1 MWSRVLER
9 IGALVVLALA
19 APVLVVLGPG
29 GAGAAHADEA
39 PGPVVVV
46 GVGGLTWDDI
56 TRDQT
61 PTLAGLLDGAAVGH
75 LSVRSVY
82 RVTCPVDAWLTVGSG
97 RRSAVQRV
105 PGADES
111 DNEASLNDFC
121 PRIPPLRDGRVVG
134 WQELVDYNR
143 TLSFDATLG
152 LLGQTAADADR
163 CVLGVGPGGAL
174 AAATEDGSVARYVA
188 DPVALVPADL
198 SECALSVVDLGTVD
212 ERDPASPARGRQV
225 SRLDSEL
232 AGLVPVLPEDAT
244 VVLLA
249 ASNSRPVAELQ
260 AIAVTGPGF
269 PAGLLT
275 STSTKQDGLVLLTDI
290 TPTLFDLLGFPPS
303 PDFVGAPV
311 TSAPRDGGWE
321 GLRAG
326 LVEQSRKVEVYT
338 EVAAPF
344 FTALVPLQLA
354 LYGWAAWAFRRRSA
368 DPKGRRRVLRVT
380 GWVAVVCSAIPVST
394 FLANL
399 TPWWRWENPHTWLVL
414 LVLGWSVV
422 IGGLARVLSRR
433 ADLMA
438 EMGLVAGAT
447 AVVLGADMVTGG
459 SLQTASL
466 MGYSPTIAGRLY
478 GFGNVA
484 FALFATAMIYLA
496 AWLAD
501 GLERRGRRGAAAGV
515 VVALGVTAL
524 VIDGLPELGSD
535 FGGVIAI
542 AAAFGV
548 LMLGVLE
555 LRLSPLRLVWL
566 VAFGLL
572 VVIGISVVDWLR
584 PSEERSHL
592 GRFVQQVADGELV
605 SIISRKL
612 GNNLDI
618 LFSSVLGLLV
628 PFAVLFLALVLMR
641 PSDRTTSVL
650 RQAYQR
656 APLLQPALSA
666 WLVAMVVGFAVNDSG
681 IAIPAVGIM
690 LTLPLLISL
699 SVRVLAEPDGAPVRA
714 PAPSGG

>member
-1 MWSRVLER
+1 MLER

-19 APVLVVLGPG
+19 TPVLVVLGFG
-29 GAGAAHADEA
+29 GIPVATADQA

-56 TRDQT
+56 TPEQT
-61 PTLAGLLDGAAVGH
+61 PTLARLVDQAGVGH

-82 RVTCPVDAWLTVGSG
+82 RVTCPVDAWLTIGSA

-111 DNEASLNDFC
+111 DNQASLNDFC
-121 PRIPPLRDGRVVG
+121 PRIPPLRDGRVTG
-134 WQELVDYNR
+134 WQELVVYNES
-143 TLSFDATLG
+143 LSFDATLG
-152 LLGQTAADADR
+152 LLGQTADSAGR
-163 CVLGVGPGGAL
+163 CVLGVGPGGAV
-174 AAATEDGSVARYVA
+174 AAATENGSVARYVA

-198 SECALSVVDLGTVD
+198 SECDLSVVDLGGVD
-212 ERDPASPARGRQV
+212 ERDPASPSRARQV
-225 SRLDSEL
+225 ARLDSEL
-232 AGLVPVLPEDAT
+232 AGLVPVLPADAT

-249 ASNSRPVAELQ
+249 AANSRPTAQLQ
-260 AIAVTGPGF
+260 AIAVVGPGF

-275 STSTKQDGLVLLTDI
+275 STSTKQDGLVLLTDV
-290 TPTLFDLLGFPPS
+290 TPTLFDLLGLPPS

-311 TSAPRDGGWE
+311 TSVPRNDGWAA
-321 GLRAG
+321 LRAG

-338 EVAAPF
+338 SVAQPF

-368 DPKGRRRVLRVT
+368 DPVGRRRVLRIT
-380 GWVAVVCSAIPVST
+380 GWVAVVCGAIPVST

-414 LVLGWSVV
+414 LVLGWSVL
-422 IGGLARVLSRR
+422 IGGAARLLARR

-438 EMGLVAGAT
+438 EMGLVAGCT
-447 AVVLGADMVTGG
+447 AVVLGADIIAGG
-459 SLQTASL
+459 PLQTASL

-484 FALFATAMIYLA
+484 FALFATSMIYLA

-501 GLERRGRRGAAAGV
+501 GLERRRRRAAAAGI
-515 VVALGVTAL
+515 VVALGVAAL
-524 VIDGLPELGSD
+524 ALDGLPELGSD

-542 AAAFGV
+542 AAGFGV
-548 LMLGVLE
+548 LLLGVLE
-555 LRLSPLRLVWL
+555 LRLSVVRLAAL
-566 VAFGLL
+566 LGFGLL
-572 VVIGISVVDWLR
+572 VVIGISVVDWMR

-592 GRFVQQVADGELV
+592 GRFVQQVADGELLAV
-605 SIISRKL
+605 ISRKL

-641 PSDRTTSVL
+641 PRGRTTSVL

-656 APLLQPALSA
+656 APLLRPALSA

-699 SVRVLAEPDGAPVRA
+699 SVRVLAEPELT
-714 PAPSGG
+714 PSGSPTASGD